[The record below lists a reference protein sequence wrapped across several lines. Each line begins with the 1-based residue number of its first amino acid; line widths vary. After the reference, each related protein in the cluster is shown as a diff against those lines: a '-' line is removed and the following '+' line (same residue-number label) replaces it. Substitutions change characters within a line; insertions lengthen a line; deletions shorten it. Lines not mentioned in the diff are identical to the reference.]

1 MACMIYN
8 NTRSMLS
15 FLSLRIVLW
24 LNKRIALFL
33 GNVHKYLGVKS
44 LSQRNLVHICLNPPT
59 PTRGAIIVI

>member
-1 MACMIYN
+1 MACIIYN
-8 NTRSMLS
+8 TTTSMLS

-44 LSQRNLVHICLNPPT
+44 LSQRNWVHICLNPT
-59 PTRGAIIVI
+59 PPPPEVLS

>member
-1 MACMIYN
+1 
-8 NTRSMLS
+8 MLS